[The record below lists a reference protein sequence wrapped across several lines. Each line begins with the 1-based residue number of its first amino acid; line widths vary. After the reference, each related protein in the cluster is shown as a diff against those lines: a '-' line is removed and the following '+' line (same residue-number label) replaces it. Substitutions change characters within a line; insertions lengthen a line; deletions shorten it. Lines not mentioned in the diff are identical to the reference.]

1 MIRWSLF
8 AAVLSGAG
16 LPIYIYAPK
25 IYADTYGV
33 SLTAL
38 GLVLVALR
46 ALDVVQDPFLGWLSE
61 RLGRRRGAASLVA
74 SLLMAA
80 AMVALLAVVPPASP
94 LLWFAVTLAALF
106 SAFSFLSIAFYAAGV
121 RFAEGAGGH
130 LRLAAWRE
138 SGALVGV
145 CLAAAA
151 PALLEG
157 AGLSIALYAYGFAA
171 AALLAA
177 LAMRGAWDAAPS
189 EPMPMQAILADRPAR
204 ALLLLALVNAA
215 PVAVSSTLFL
225 FFVESR
231 LEAPGW
237 EGALLIL
244 FFLSAAA
251 AAPLWGRAAA
261 RFGTRP
267 ALLVAMTLAILSFG
281 WAALLGPGD
290 VIPFAV
296 VCLISGA
303 ATGAD
308 LTLVPALFAARMACV
323 APNGGQGFGL
333 WALVSKATL
342 AIAAGTLLPA
352 LGALGFV
359 SGEPATENAALAL
372 SLLYAALPCALKV
385 LAILLLLRLP
395 GEAVEAGRASYGAD
409 RAVET
414 V

>member
-1 MIRWSLF
+1 MLRWSAF

-25 IYADTYGV
+25 LYADAYGV

-38 GLVLVALR
+38 GLVLVGLR
-46 ALDVVQDPFLGWLSE
+46 ALDVVQDPLLGWLAE
-61 RLGRRRGAASLVA
+61 RLGRARGTVAAIA
-74 SLLMAA
+74 AALMAA
-80 AMVALLAVVPPASP
+80 AMIGLLAVPPPGAP
-94 LLWFAVTLAALF
+94 LAWFALTLAALF
-106 SAFSFLSIAFYAAGV
+106 TAYSFLSIAFYAAGV
-121 RFAEGAGGH
+121 AFAQGCGGH

-151 PALLEG
+151 PALLAA
-157 AGLSIALYAYGFAA
+157 AGLPVALYAYAFAA

-177 LAMRGAWDAAPS
+177 WAMSGAWDAGALS
-189 EPMPMQAILADRPAR
+189 EPVPVGAILADRPAR

-231 LEAPGW
+231 LAAPGW

-251 AAPLWGRAAA
+251 AAPLWSRAAA
-261 RFGTRP
+261 RVGPRR
-267 ALLVAMTLAILSFG
+267 ALLAAMALATFSFG
-281 WAALLGPGD
+281 WAFLLGPGD
-290 VIPFAV
+290 AAAFAV
-296 VCLISGA
+296 ICVASGA

-308 LTLVPALFAARMACV
+308 LTLVPALFAARMARV

-342 AIAAGTLLPA
+342 AVSAAALLPA
-352 LGALGFV
+352 LDAAGFV
-359 SGEPATENAALAL
+359 SGEPATGSAARAL
-372 SLLYAALPCALKV
+372 SALYAALPCALK
-385 LAILLLLRLP
+385 LIAIGLVLRLP
-395 GEAVEAGRASYGAD
+395 EGAVSGAD
-409 RAVET
+409 PEGAQHA
-414 V
+414 